1 MRSRRFALA
10 GLLVALGSVSL
21 LAAPTEAGAAAE
33 RDTKVRDLLREMNR
47 VRAEHGLRALRADA
61 RLMQAAQKHTE
72 DMAAKSHFDH
82 RGSDGSSLR
91 DRVQRAG
98 YSFAKVSENLA
109 AGQATAA
116 AAVRTWLDSPP
127 HRRNLLDPDLRHVGI
142 GYVFRQTDAAARLY
156 GHYWTADFGRPT
168 E

>member
-1 MRSRRFALA
+1 MR
-10 GLLVALGSVSL
+10 
-21 LAAPTEAGAAAE
+21 
-33 RDTKVRDLLREMNR
+33 
-47 VRAEHGLRALRADA
+47 
-61 RLMQAAQKHTE
+61 AAQRHTE
-72 DMAAKSHFDH
+72 DMAARNRLDH
-82 RGSDGSSLR
+82 SGSDGSSLR

-116 AAVRTWLDSPP
+116 AAVQTWLDSPP

-142 GYVFRQTDAAARLY
+142 GYASRRPDAGGRGY
-156 GHYWTADFGRPT
+156 RHYWTAVFGRPT